1 MLWLW
6 CGLVAT
12 APIRPLAWEPPYAT
26 GAALEKT
33 KNKKQNFFQLP
44 DFKITILIMS
54 QEIKDKI
61 YNFSRKLET
70 IKKNKIK
77 APKLK
82 KDYTT
87 ETKNLI
93 DEFTETQAK

>member
-1 MLWLW
+1 
-6 CGLVAT
+6 
-12 APIRPLAWEPPYAT
+12 
-26 GAALEKT
+26 
-33 KNKKQNFFQLP
+33 
-44 DFKITILIMS
+44 MS

-61 YNFSRKLET
+61 YNFGRKLET
-70 IKKNKIK
+70 IKKNQIK